1 MITKSFVLTPGTNTI
16 TVVAYTRD
24 NDVVSPPAVHTVHFA
39 AAPAAV
45 ASPAMPLTQNTPVL
59 SSQPALSMLVV
70 GVNRYRD
77 KALWLRY
84 AVPDGQEL
92 VAAVR
97 QAASPLVRDVKVTA
111 LFDEQATMAEL
122 EAAFARVAAQ
132 TNSND
137 IFMLYLAGH
146 GTTLDGRYHFIPQDF
161 HYANEDAVRHNAIT
175 QDHLQR
181 WLASVPARKSILLID
196 TCESGSFSQSLAVMR
211 GMIEKTAIDRLSR
224 ATGRATIVAA
234 TDAQPAMEG
243 YEGHGVFT
251 YAVLQGLRY
260 ADTVSGNRDGIT
272 GLFELAAYVH
282 TRVPEITMQT
292 FAYEQIPQVH
302 MQGSDFPLAWC
313 KPSIPSASRWL
324 LTHQAGAAH
333 SRHKFLPLVNRPVL
347 KKHHP
352 GVGPRARL
360 ALVDDFR
367 LHINGV
373 PVEHGLGEVDLVK
386 PEIGNRRAQRCIC
399 H

>member
-1 MITKSFVLTPGTNTI
+1 VLTKSFVLTPGTNTI

-24 NDVVSPPAVHTVHFA
+24 NDVASPPAVHTVHFA
-39 AAPAAV
+39 TAPTAV
-45 ASPAMPLTQNTPVL
+45 ASSAIPLPQNTPVL

-70 GVNRYRD
+70 GINRYRD

-92 VAAVR
+92 VTAVR
-97 QAASPLVRDVKVTA
+97 QAASPLVRDVKVTT
-111 LFDEQATMAEL
+111 LFDEQATIAEL

-132 TNSND
+132 TSSSD
-137 IFMLYLAGH
+137 VFMLYLAGH

-161 HYANEDAVRHNAIT
+161 HYANQDAVRHGAIT

-272 GLFELAAYVH
+272 GLFELAAYVYA
-282 TRVPEITMQT
+282 RVPEITMRT

-302 MQGSDFPLAWC
+302 MQGSDFPVGMV
-313 KPSIPSASRWL
+313 
-324 LTHQAGAAH
+324 QA
-333 SRHKFLPLVNRPVL
+333 VNP
-347 KKHHP
+347 
-352 GVGPRARL
+352 
-360 ALVDDFR
+360 
-367 LHINGV
+367 
-373 PVEHGLGEVDLVK
+373 
-386 PEIGNRRAQRCIC
+386 
-399 H
+399 